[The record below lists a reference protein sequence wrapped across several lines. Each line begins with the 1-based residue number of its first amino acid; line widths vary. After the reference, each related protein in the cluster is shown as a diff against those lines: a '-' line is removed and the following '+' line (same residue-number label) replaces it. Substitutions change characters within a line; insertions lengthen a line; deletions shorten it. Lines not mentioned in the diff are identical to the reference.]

1 MLLPVSGLALLALAL
16 PGYAQSS
23 DLLPS
28 ASEQAATAPVLRGP
42 KAAPVKQEEVRTAV
56 PITKPRVSEVAQTG
70 KNQHSRFCR
79 GILKT
84 LNFVGFPIGDENL
97 TLAKQSEQEM
107 PQEVQEALGSRNA
120 ELPETSAAP
129 QQEAKP

>member
-1 MLLPVSGLALLALAL
+1 MLLSGLTLLASAL
-16 PGYAQSS
+16 PGSAQSS
-23 DLLPS
+23 DPLPS
-28 ASEQAATAPVLRGP
+28 ASEQTVAAPVLRGP
-42 KAAPVKQEEVRTAV
+42 KAAPIKQEAVRTAAPV
-56 PITKPRVSEVAQTG
+56 ARPKVNEVAQSG
-70 KNQHSRFCR
+70 QSRRSSFRR

-97 TLAKQSEQEM
+97 TLAKQSEQVV

-129 QQEAKP
+129 LQEAKP